1 MTNLEVMQIAL
12 RRVGLSTTSTTFK
25 DGARDYLNF
34 VSKDLAS
41 RAKWFWLFK
50 ESNFTCVE
58 DQRSYSL
65 ASDVLEPLSFRN
77 DSQNHVMII
86 WSSQDLDANDPDH
99 SVTGDPRFVS
109 IDGIDSSTGYV
120 TVALYP
126 LPDNSTDVI
135 KYRYYAFIPDF
146 DSDNDGDS
154 LDPYFHPIIQPAA
167 AFGISAL
174 YKQEKGDDQGSMVD
188 KAEMERIIQRGLAQN
203 RHVEGNRIFR
213 MRRRDDLD
221 SGTFNFQPAEGSLT

>member
-135 KYRYYAFIPDF
+135 KYRYYAFIPDL
-146 DSDNDGDS
+146 S
-154 LDPYFHPIIQPAA
+154 LIHI
-167 AFGISAL
+167 
-174 YKQEKGDDQGSMVD
+174 
-188 KAEMERIIQRGLAQN
+188 
-203 RHVEGNRIFR
+203 
-213 MRRRDDLD
+213 
-221 SGTFNFQPAEGSLT
+221 

>member
-1 MTNLEVMQIAL
+1 MV
-12 RRVGLSTTSTTFK
+12 
-25 DGARDYLNF
+25 
-34 VSKDLAS
+34 
-41 RAKWFWLFK
+41 
-50 ESNFTCVE
+50 
-58 DQRSYSL
+58 
-65 ASDVLEPLSFRN
+65 
-77 DSQNHVMII
+77 I

-188 KAEMERIIQRGLAQN
+188 KAEMERIIQRGLTQN

-221 SGTFNFQPAEGSLT
+221 SGTFNFQPAEGSLS